1 MIGSDLNVLQDGI
14 KSAKNNVNAFDMI
27 TKMLIV
33 KYFGDFNISDFIY
46 VGGKNSIVVMM
57 AKKDGG
63 LSESDVR
70 QIESDLFCKLDLVM
84 VEPSVPYMVNYIF
97 VF

>member
-33 KYFGDFNISDFIY
+33 KYFGDFNISDFI
-46 VGGKNSIVVMM
+46 
-57 AKKDGG
+57 
-63 LSESDVR
+63 
-70 QIESDLFCKLDLVM
+70 
-84 VEPSVPYMVNYIF
+84 
-97 VF
+97 

>member
-33 KYFGDFNISDFIY
+33 KYFSYYNIQDFIY
-46 VGGKNSIVVMM
+46 ADEKNSIVIMM
-57 AKKDGG
+57 AKNDGG
-63 LSESDVR
+63 LSESDVK
-70 QIESDLFCKLDLVM
+70 QIESDLYCRLDLVM
-84 VEPSVPYMVNYIF
+84 IEPSAPDMVNYIF
-97 VF
+97 EF